1 MFSSDYLNAL
11 NAKSQAMA
19 SEEYDKAF
27 NRYAQ
32 DKSQALQ
39 EQQFNANEK
48 QNAYKSKS
56 DLYKTLMNQLGND
69 YNTDTTNWL
78 NGMGDYYGGMI
89 NANNAYTNGLA
100 NVNTSLANASLSENN
115 GVADMLN
122 FALNTFNSVMAG

>member
-1 MFSSDYLNAL
+1 
-11 NAKSQAMA
+11 MA

-27 NRYAQ
+27 NRYVQ

-89 NANNAYTNGLA
+89 NANNAYTNGMA